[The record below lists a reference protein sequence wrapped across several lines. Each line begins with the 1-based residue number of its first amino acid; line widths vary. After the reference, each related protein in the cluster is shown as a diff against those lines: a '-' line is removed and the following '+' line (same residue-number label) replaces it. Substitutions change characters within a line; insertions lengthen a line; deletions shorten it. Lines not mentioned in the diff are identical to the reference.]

1 MPGSSIELRHISY
14 VVAASEHGSFRRA
27 AAALGVQE
35 SAISRRVRDL
45 EIRLG
50 TALFVRSHS
59 GVTLTLAGKQ
69 FVDRGR
75 KALAEIGLAR
85 TEVAAIGRVGD
96 GELRI
101 GILSSLGSS
110 FLADLI
116 QKFSEK
122 YATIQMS
129 FADGDQAEHVAAIR
143 QRQLDVAF
151 LTGTLEWEGCEC
163 RHLWSEQV
171 FLAMPEQHV
180 LAETEQLD
188 WGDVIGERFIVSDA
202 APGQEIYN
210 YLVQRLA
217 GLGRQPEILPHSVGR
232 HNLLS
237 LVALGQGLTLAS
249 EGITAT
255 QVPGV
260 VFRPIGNETLP
271 YSMVWS
277 AQNDNPAFLRFLDIA
292 ASLETQNVSFVTSR
306 A

>member
-202 APGQEIYN
+202 SPGQEIYN

-255 QVPGV
+255 RVPGV

-277 AQNDNPAFLRFLDIA
+277 AQNDNPALQRFLDIA
-292 ASLETQNVSFVTSR
+292 ASLETQNVSLVTSR

>member
-1 MPGSSIELRHISY
+1 MSIEVRHLNY
-14 VVAASEHGSFRRA
+14 VIAAADHGSFRRA

-35 SAISRRVRDL
+35 SAVSRRIRDL

-50 TALFVRSHS
+50 ASLFVRSHA
-59 GVTLTLAGKQ
+59 GVALTLAGKQ
-69 FVDRGR
+69 FVERSR
-75 KALAEIGLAR
+75 KALSEISFARAE
-85 TEVAAIGRVGD
+85 AATIGRAGG

-116 QKFSEK
+116 QSFSDK
-122 YATIQMS
+122 HPTVQMS

-143 QRQLDVAF
+143 QHQLDVAF
-151 LTGTLEWEGCEC
+151 LTGTLEWEGCES

-171 FLAMPEQHV
+171 FVVLPEQHA
-180 LAETEQLD
+180 LADAGHLD
-188 WGDVIGERFIVSDA
+188 WGDVIGERFIVSEA

-210 YLVQRLA
+210 YLVQRLS
-217 GLGRQPEILPHSVGR
+217 GLGRQPEILPHNVGR

-237 LVALGQGLTLAS
+237 LVALGQGLTVAS

-255 QVPGV
+255 LVPGV
-260 VFRPIGNETLP
+260 VFCPIGDETLP

-277 AQNDNPAFLRFLDIA
+277 EQNDNPAFLRLLELA
-292 ASLETQNVSFVTSR
+292 TSLVDQWPGPLLR
-306 A
+306 R